1 MVMDVAFPD
10 SRFRRHFIDSDGIL
24 DGTKDFKAT
33 AVKIKS
39 KKFAVAGILVVLIW
53 GAGLFSFASRVRST
67 AKDDE
72 TRTDAIIALT
82 GGTDRVATGTELLKR
97 GKAEKLLISGVN
109 RAVDWNLLSRTIETL
124 PDDIADKI
132 TLGHVAADTWENA
145 LESRNWMEKNGFS
158 SLRLV
163 TAAYHMPRSL
173 SEFKNAMPDA
183 TIIPHPVF
191 PANFKHDEWW
201 KYPGTAALL
210 ISEYNKFLL
219 VSLRHLLPFFPDKT
233 ISEDE

>member
-1 MVMDVAFPD
+1 M
-10 SRFRRHFIDSDGIL
+10 
-24 DGTKDFKAT
+24 
-33 AVKIKS
+33 KIKS
-39 KKFAVAGILVVLIW
+39 KKSASVIGICLLLIW
-53 GAGLFSFASRVRST
+53 TAGLFSFANRVRS
-67 AKDDE
+67 ADRDE
-72 TRTDAIIALT
+72 ETKTNAIITLT
-82 GGTDRVATGTELLKR
+82 GGTDRVATGTGLLKQ

-109 RAVDWNLLSRTIETL
+109 RSVDWTLLSRTIETL

-132 TLGHVAADTWENA
+132 TLGHIAADTWENA
-145 LESRNWMEKNGFS
+145 LESKVWMQENGFS

-173 SEFKNAMPDA
+173 AEFKDVMPDA

-233 ISEDE
+233 IPKNK